1 MARRQSAPPAA
12 GLHAADAQPSS
23 RAHHAP
29 PPSGTAAHASA
40 AHASAAHS
48 SAAHASSAH
57 APGGASAS
65 GASASGVSA
74 AAASMAASMAQLFPH
89 FTSLQ
94 SLKAR
99 GEATH
104 IDYFG
109 QCGLEGD
116 GGSRPPRPTGGGG
129 CCGGAAGGQPPKR
142 AAGRAKAGSKRVA
155 APRNEWR
162 TQGGKKCYYDADG
175 KKTTGTDA
183 FRKHAKH
190 QVATKGASSSVTVP
204 ESAQDVAAAQEERL
218 RAGAERLAARRG
230 HV

>member
-1 MARRQSAPPAA
+1 MLRQQDHYGWHLLHELDA
-12 GLHAADAQPSS
+12 G
-23 RAHHAP
+23 RM
-29 PPSGTAAHASA
+29 SGAVTTAVRAAHASA
-40 AHASAAHS
+40 AHASAAH
-48 SAAHASSAH
+48 
-57 APGGASAS
+57 APGGVSAS
-65 GASASGVSA
+65 GVSASGVSA
-74 AAASMAASMAQLFPH
+74 AATSMAQLFPH

-142 AAGRAKAGSKRVA
+142 AAGRAKAGGRKRVA

-162 TQGGKKCYYDADG
+162 TQGGQRFYYDADG
-175 KKTTGTDA
+175 KKSTGSDA